1 MLSASG
7 ASPSTQILARGAATN
22 GWKEIVWDVREA
34 EIGVS
39 ERWGKIVW
47 LLRVYAQAKAFQ
59 PTDAVDLRLDNI
71 RLIAAP
77 AADVTE

>member
-1 MLSASG
+1 
-7 ASPSTQILARGAATN
+7 
-22 GWKEIVWDVREA
+22 VRDA

-47 LLRVYAQAKAFQ
+47 LFRFYAQAAAFE
-59 PTDAVDLRLDNI
+59 PEDTIDLYLDNI

-77 AADVTE
+77 ATDVTPGGAAP